1 MKLLIYKYQKRFGI
15 LFLSIYLSFVFVGT
29 LHHHKYDFECKN
41 TYSDSFSKKSVNDLS
56 VDFFSVCSLH
66 QFAQTLDNFHY
77 SSSDI
82 IQSLSTLE
90 SNLFLTHQH
99 YSSSEEYSSI
109 SPRAPPL
116 SISWIN
122 NNLKA
127 NRCNKFLREFC
138 K

>member
-1 MKLLIYKYQKRFGI
+1 MKLLLYKYHKRFGI

-66 QFAQTLDNFHY
+66 QFAQTLDDFHY

-82 IQSLSTLE
+82 IQSLSKLE
-90 SNLFLTHQH
+90 SNLRQQH
-99 YSSSEEYSSI
+99 LQCFPSEEYSKT
-109 SPRAPPL
+109 SPRAPP
-116 SISWIN
+116 STIS
-122 NNLKA
+122 
-127 NRCNKFLREFC
+127 
-138 K
+138 